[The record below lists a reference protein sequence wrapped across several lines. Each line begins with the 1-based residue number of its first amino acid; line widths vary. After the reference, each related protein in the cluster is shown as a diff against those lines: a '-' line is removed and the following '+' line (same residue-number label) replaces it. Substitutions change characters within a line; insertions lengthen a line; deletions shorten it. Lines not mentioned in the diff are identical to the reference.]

1 MAKAITNIKRIE
13 LTEEQKRRMELEEIE
28 TALLDNKEAIL
39 QSLDIVK
46 HMNERGV
53 LSLLDGLFSEGDK
66 VLNVLVKAA
75 DKPEATNTLKN
86 LLLMVGVLGTI
97 NVQQLEPLLLKL
109 NSGIARVAE
118 YKDSDDDKIGYFDMV
133 RSLKDPEINRALGLL
148 FEFLKGMGEDTEG
161 LERTTQLPED
171 QNIHQSQDATLD
183 DKDNKN

>member
-1 MAKAITNIKRIE
+1 MAKAITKIQHIE
-13 LTEEQKRRMELEEIE
+13 LSEEQRRRMDLEEIE
-28 TALLDNKEAIL
+28 IALLDNKEAIL
-39 QSLDIVK
+39 QSLDIVR
-46 HMNERGV
+46 HMNDRGV
-53 LSLLDGLFSEGDK
+53 LSLLSGLFSEGDK

-118 YKDSDDDKIGYFDMV
+118 YKDNEDEKLGYFDIV
-133 RSLKDPEINRALGLL
+133 RSLKDPEINNALSLL
-148 FEFLKGMGEDTEG
+148 FEFLKGMGEDTSG

-171 QNIHQSQDATLD
+171 QDLHQSKEGTLEHR
-183 DKDNKN
+183 

>member
-1 MAKAITNIKRIE
+1 MAKAITKIQHIE
-13 LTEEQKRRMELEEIE
+13 LSEEQRRRMDLEEIE

-39 QSLDIVK
+39 KSLDIVR
-46 HMNERGV
+46 HMNDRGV
-53 LSLLDGLFSEGDK
+53 LSLLSGLFSEGDK

-118 YKDSDDDKIGYFDMV
+118 YKDNEDEKLGYFDIV
-133 RSLKDPEINRALGLL
+133 RSLKDPEINNALSLL
-148 FEFLKGMGEDTEG
+148 FEFLKGMGEDTSG

-171 QNIHQSQDATLD
+171 QDLHHSKEGTLEHR
-183 DKDNKN
+183 